1 MVGLPVNS
9 SNQISAKVSALS
21 SNTGSSSTSNVGA
34 IVGGVFGGLAGAL
47 VIAILLYK
55 GRVYVLTKTE
65 PTKNPPVD
73 IAESKGKGTTDE
85 GLQLDKSPSSPPI
98 SSVAGPARLEPFNTT
113 SLPRAGNLAFCHL
126 PHMEWIVHLNFTGDS
141 SLPLLTE
148 EEKRQIRLAALSA
161 TSVVDKAAAESKL
174 FEKVYELK
182 TGLPEVAAEGLIAR
196 MNVDEQEYYQLISK
210 QEKGILEEVE
220 RFAEGSTDPA
230 KKEVLE
236 LLNYILNEETSEK
249 EYPNGIRDQGR
260 KGKKLTYFLMHQ
272 AAQKAMLT
280 LAEVVALRLYTT
292 AAYRWAQN
300 PA

>member
-1 MVGLPVNS
+1 M
-9 SNQISAKVSALS
+9 
-21 SNTGSSSTSNVGA
+21 
-34 IVGGVFGGLAGAL
+34 
-47 VIAILLYK
+47 
-55 GRVYVLTKTE
+55 
-65 PTKNPPVD
+65 
-73 IAESKGKGTTDE
+73 
-85 GLQLDKSPSSPPI
+85 
-98 SSVAGPARLEPFNTT
+98 
-113 SLPRAGNLAFCHL
+113 
-126 PHMEWIVHLNFTGDS
+126 NFTGDS

-260 KGKKLTYFLMHQ
+260 KGKKLIYFLMHQ
-272 AAQKAMLT
+272 TAQKAMLT
-280 LAEVVALRLYTT
+280 VAEVVALRLYTT
-292 AAYRWAQN
+292 AAYR
-300 PA
+300 

>member
-1 MVGLPVNS
+1 M
-9 SNQISAKVSALS
+9 
-21 SNTGSSSTSNVGA
+21 
-34 IVGGVFGGLAGAL
+34 
-47 VIAILLYK
+47 
-55 GRVYVLTKTE
+55 
-65 PTKNPPVD
+65 
-73 IAESKGKGTTDE
+73 
-85 GLQLDKSPSSPPI
+85 
-98 SSVAGPARLEPFNTT
+98 
-113 SLPRAGNLAFCHL
+113 
-126 PHMEWIVHLNFTGDS
+126 NFTGDS

-210 QEKGILEEVE
+210 QDKGILEEVKG
-220 RFAEGSTDPA
+220 FAQGSTDPA

-249 EYPNGIRDQGR
+249 EYRNGIRDQGR
-260 KGKKLTYFLMHQ
+260 KGKKLIYFLMHQ
-272 AAQKAMLT
+272 TAQKAMLT

-292 AAYRWAQN
+292 AAYR
-300 PA
+300 